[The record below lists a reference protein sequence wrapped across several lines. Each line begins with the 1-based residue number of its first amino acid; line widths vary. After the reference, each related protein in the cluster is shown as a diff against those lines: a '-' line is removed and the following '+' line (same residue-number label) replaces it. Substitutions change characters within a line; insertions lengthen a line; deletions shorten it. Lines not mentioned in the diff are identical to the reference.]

1 MHIVVL
7 AGGIGGAR
15 FLRGVRLV
23 AGSLGARV
31 TAVVNVGD
39 DITLHGLRICPD
51 LDSVMYAL
59 GGGADPERGWGR
71 AGETWVVKEE
81 LASYGAEPAWFGLGD
96 RDLATHLVRTQLLA
110 AGQPLSAVTAR
121 LCERWRLGIEL
132 LPASDD
138 PVETHVEVEEGRLLH
153 FQEWWIRYRAE
164 LPANRFVFAGAERAR
179 PAAGVLDA
187 LQTADAVLLAP
198 SNPVV
203 SILPILAIPGIRE
216 ALTAK
221 VTGVS
226 PVIGGSPVRGMA
238 DKCLAAIGVPCT
250 AEAVGR
256 MYGADLLGTWLVDTS
271 DKGAEVPGVT
281 TVDCPLWMT
290 DDEATAAIVR
300 TALDHTVGSRP
311 LDRDREQQRSLAAD
325 HTAGSRPLDRDREQQ
340 RSLAADHD

>member
-23 AGSLGARV
+23 AGELGARV

-39 DITLHGLRICPD
+39 DITLHGVRICPD

-59 GGGADPERGWGR
+59 GGGSDAERGWGR
-71 AGETWVVKEE
+71 AGETWTVKEE
-81 LASYGAEPAWFGLGD
+81 LAAYGAEPSWFGLGD
-96 RDLATHLVRTQLLA
+96 RDLATHLVRTRMLA
-110 AGQPLSAVTAR
+110 DHPLSAVTAA
-121 LCERWRLGIEL
+121 LCARWQPGIEL

-138 PVETHVEVEEGRLLH
+138 PVETHVAVADGRTLH

-164 LPANRFVFAGAERAR
+164 LPATEFVFAGAEQAR
-179 PAAGVLDA
+179 PAAGVPEA
-187 LQTADAVLLAP
+187 LGTADVILIAP

-216 ALTAK
+216 ALTAP
-221 VTGVS
+221 VVGVS
-226 PVIGGSPVRGMA
+226 PIIGGAPVRGMA
-238 DKCLAAIGVPCT
+238 DKCLTAIGVACT

-256 MYGADLLGTWLVDTS
+256 MYGPGLLDAWLVDTS
-271 DKGAEVPGVT
+271 DKGAEVPGLT

-300 TALDHTVGSRP
+300 AALDHS
-311 LDRDREQQRSLAAD
+311 
-325 HTAGSRPLDRDREQQ
+325 AGSRPLDRDREEQ
-340 RSLAADHD
+340 RPRTADHA